1 VRNQVSSRLCYLQFS
16 HFETRKPLKITTT
29 RFEMFFKVY
38 YHLPSLIADLPS
50 ASKPAGIFP
59 SCDTFFR
66 AMSCSLFSLKMV
78 LGKKH

>member
-1 VRNQVSSRLCYLQFS
+1 
-16 HFETRKPLKITTT
+16 
-29 RFEMFFKVY
+29 MFFKVY